1 MFPDDISEYINNEEM
16 INENTTPTFNGKSFL
31 YDFKKGDFIYKN
43 GAPIEV
49 DGIKAI
55 RIWIEKVI
63 RTERFKFNV
72 YKDVNYGIT
81 LEDLIGSSLPKDY
94 IKSEMIREL
103 EESILTN
110 PYIDELKDWSFVVD
124 GSTWI
129 VGFTVITKSDEVIEM
144 GVDI

>member
-16 INENTTPTFNGKSFL
+16 INENTNPTFNGKSFL

-43 GAPIEV
+43 GAPVEV

-55 RIWIEKVI
+55 QIWIEKVI

-110 PYIDELKDWSFVVD
+110 PYIEELKDWSFVVD
-124 GSTWI
+124 GSEWTI
-129 VGFTVITKSDEVIEM
+129 SFTVITKTDEVFEM
-144 GVDI
+144 GVEI

>member
-43 GAPIEV
+43 GAPVEV

-55 RIWIEKVI
+55 QIWIEKVI

-124 GSTWI
+124 GSTWTI
-129 VGFTVITKSDEVIEM
+129 SFTVITKTDEVFVM
-144 GVDI
+144 GVEI